1 MQEMEKA
8 GSLLASLLISSHDK
22 QSRATNVGT
31 AVTNAMLPLSLERR
45 NLILI
50 ALFRSVCSQARQV
63 GQDKNAASSF
73 NRPNKSV
80 YQAHHHDTNTS
91 QIKGTTAQVVVLEE
105 V

>member
-50 ALFRSVCSQARQV
+50 ALCSVCSQARQV